1 LTKAGAFGGSR
12 QAIMESELNR
22 NMLQNLAGITGEGY
36 RTAYDKAVQQ
46 FEREQGR
53 EMDAQ
58 RLANEYGLAAIRGQA
73 ELGRAQRDIE
83 QEGITADRLQFEE
96 ERDFPYKQVQ
106 YMQSLLQ
113 GLPIA
118 AQSYSYQQPSALA
131 EFAGSAS
138 GLMELYNMLFPDGI
152 SMGTTPE
159 NEFTGTTPESDETG
173 LE

>member
-1 LTKAGAFGGSR
+1 
-12 QAIMESELNR
+12 
-22 NMLQNLAGITGEGY
+22 
-36 RTAYDKAVQQ
+36 
-46 FEREQGR
+46 
-53 EMDAQ
+53 
-58 RLANEYGLAAIRGQA
+58 
-73 ELGRAQRDIE
+73 
-83 QEGITADRLQFEE
+83 LQFEE

-152 SMGTTPE
+152 SMGTTPSADTVVSE
-159 NEFTGTTPESDETG
+159 SSGTVADIEEEGG